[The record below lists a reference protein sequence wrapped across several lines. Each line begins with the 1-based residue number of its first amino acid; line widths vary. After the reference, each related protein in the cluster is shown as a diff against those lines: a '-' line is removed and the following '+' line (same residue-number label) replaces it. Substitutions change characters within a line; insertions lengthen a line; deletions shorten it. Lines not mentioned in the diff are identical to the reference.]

1 MGASVPHEKEI
12 GYLCYERDIEVYL
25 FLEYINFSS
34 AISIIRKLF
43 EKCFYRKMLRILFI

>member
-12 GYLCYERDIEVYL
+12 GYERDIEVYL

-43 EKCFYRKMLRILFI
+43 EKCFYRKTLRILLI